1 MFNTVKAR
9 LTLLFTG
16 SLLIILVMFII
27 VLYIFI
33 SGDIK
38 NNEIAELNSFYEKE
52 EHEFLEIFFED
63 KHKYLEYKPEKNIF
77 YYVFDR
83 NHNLVSGEE
92 TVKSL
97 AQYIERNDLHK
108 QSSKSMKEIEWENTH
123 FLLVNYSLQHDGRI
137 FGSVMIGM
145 EITNDKHLIDNIIW
159 NLLFLTLLFSILFA
173 LAGYF
178 FAGQAM
184 KPIQKSFL
192 TQRKF
197 VADASHELR
206 TPLSIFYSSIDVLA
220 REEKENLSSFG
231 QEVLEDVKNEA
242 EMMNSLLNDLL
253 FLARNDQDN
262 LELELEELNLS
273 LLLYDLLKRFSG
285 IVPFELTLTYDIQND
300 VVLKGDRVRIQQ
312 FMYILLDNAVRYTK
326 EGTVICRLKMLNQKI
341 VIQIQ
346 DTGLGISPEDLP
358 NIFDRFY
365 RGDPSRN
372 KDGSGLGLSI
382 AKTIVNAHGGDIQV
396 KSEVG
401 KGTEFS
407 ITFASNMPIN

>member
-1 MFNTVKAR
+1 MFKTVKAR

-16 SLLIILVMFII
+16 SLLIILAMFII
-27 VLYIFI
+27 VLYVFI
-33 SGDIK
+33 SGAIK
-38 NNEIAELNSFYEKE
+38 NNEITELNRFYEKE
-52 EHEFLEIFFED
+52 EHEFLEMFFED
-63 KHKYLEYKPEKNIF
+63 EHEQLEYKPEKNIF
-77 YYVFDR
+77 YYAFDR
-83 NHNLVSGEE
+83 NHNLVSGHE
-92 TVKSL
+92 TVKGL
-97 AQYIERNDLHK
+97 AQYIDRNDLHK
-108 QSSKSMKEIEWENTH
+108 QSSKLMKEIEWENAH
-123 FLLVNYSLQHDGRI
+123 FLLVNYSLQHEGKI

-159 NLLFLTLLFSILFA
+159 NLLFLTLLFSLLFA

-206 TPLSIFYSSIDVLA
+206 TPLSIFYSSIDVLV
-220 REEKENLSSFG
+220 REERENVSPFG

-273 LLLYDLLKRFSG
+273 LLLHDLIKRFSR
-285 IVPFELTLTYDIQND
+285 IVPFELTLTHDIQND
-300 VVLKGDRVRIQQ
+300 VVFTGDRVRIQQ

-326 EGTVICRLKMLNQKI
+326 EGTVTCRLKMLNQNI
-341 VIQIQ
+341 VLQIQ

-401 KGTEFS
+401 KGTEFT
-407 ITFASNMPIN
+407 ITFASNMPNN